1 MTAPGGERINIEVDE
16 YPNGDPRG
24 RKQHQSAIRHENLRR
39 LGWQVVRAPGWQ
51 VYLGPATAVDGGG
64 QAATVAQGQA
74 AAAAGGSELASGR
87 SHLRHEDRI
96 GRLERQQR
104 QPQTGQ
110 VLAGRRQ
117 GQPATDGPA
126 TSSASRI
133 STARSSSA
141 TRSRVSRDAPE
152 RRPD

>member
-64 QAATVAQGQA
+64 QATTVAQGQA

-104 QPQTGQ
+104 QPQAGQ
-110 VLAGRRQ
+110 VLTGR
-117 GQPATDGPA
+117 GQLIRVGAAKPLKGLSEVDRHNSAYRDQSLDRMCPALLQQP
-126 TSSASRI
+126 
-133 STARSSSA
+133 
-141 TRSRVSRDAPE
+141 
-152 RRPD
+152 